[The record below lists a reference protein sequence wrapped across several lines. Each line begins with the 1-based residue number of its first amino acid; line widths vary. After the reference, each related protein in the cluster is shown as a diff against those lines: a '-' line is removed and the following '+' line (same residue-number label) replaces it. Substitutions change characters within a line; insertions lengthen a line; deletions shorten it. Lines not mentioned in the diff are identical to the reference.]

1 MRQPTHYERL
11 NVSPTATS
19 SEIRRAYRALAM
31 TLHPDRSRPMGLDPL
46 DGDSTLVDDT
56 SDEMAEV
63 NAAYAVLKDP
73 VRRAMYDASLYRAE
87 KPMPATAPRRR
98 TEADLRK
105 SRSFAFGWNPRH
117 TVAGAGVLVL
127 AGLTAWA
134 VLALTGHLDDSA
146 DASIRQAIEA
156 PAKTSVAAT
165 PSTPV
170 TPSANTVPHPLDGQA
185 ALVLTVSTALAK
197 NGP

>member
-11 NVSPTATS
+11 NVPPTATS

-73 VRRAMYDASLYRAE
+73 VRRAIYDASLYRVE
-87 KPMPATAPRRR
+87 KPMPTAGTRRR
-98 TEADLRK
+98 AEPEAK
-105 SRSFAFGWNPRH
+105 ASRSFAFEWTPRH
-117 TVAGAGVLVL
+117 TVAGAGVLGL
-127 AGLTAWA
+127 AGATTWA
-134 VLALTGHLDDSA
+134 VLALTGHLDS
-146 DASIRQAIEA
+146 SPEVTIQQAIEA
-156 PAKTSVAAT
+156 PVKPGAA
-165 PSTPV
+165 
-170 TPSANTVPHPLDGQA
+170 SAPGSGAAPHPLDGQA
-185 ALVLTVSTALAK
+185 ALSLTVSTALSK